1 MEGESSFNQVTEMS
15 LGNEKSTFPQVAA
28 EQHSISGPHQEN
40 SKGEFLASGKCTA
53 LTKAWNILLHVQNY
67 FSDLAAKG
75 STAFYNGVFKS

>member
-1 MEGESSFNQVTEMS
+1 MEGGESCFNQVTEMS
-15 LGNEKSTFPQVAA
+15 LGNGKCTFPQVAA

-40 SKGEFLASGKCTA
+40 STGRIPGIWEVHKS
-53 LTKAWNILLHVQNY
+53 KAWNILLHVQHY